1 MWKLAPYLQLVRASA
16 FYDLLVT
23 APFATPWSLAWLL
36 RQLDALGQWLGFAA
50 LPAFPPEAL
59 LLGNLLGSVVGVWSV
74 LRLVRPSL
82 LLGRYDA
89 VARGLFALWQAWAL
103 YQGASPLLLV
113 FLVFEIGFG
122 IAQAWPV
129 SSAARGSPPLQSC

>member
-1 MWKLAPYLQLVRASA
+1 MWNLANYLRLVRASA
-16 FYDLLVT
+16 LYDLLVT

-36 RQLDALGQWLGFAA
+36 RQLDTLGQGLGFAT
-50 LPAFPPEAL
+50 LPVFPPEAL
-59 LLGNLLGSVVGVWSV
+59 LLGNLLGSLVVVWSV

-89 VARGLFALWQAWAL
+89 VARGLFALWQGWAL
-103 YQGASPLLLV
+103 YQGASPLLVV

-122 IAQAWPV
+122 IAQAWPLR
-129 SSAARGSPPLQSC
+129 ATLPAELRR

>member
-1 MWKLAPYLQLVRASA
+1 MWQLAPYLQLVRASA

-23 APFATPWSLAWLL
+23 TPFATPWSLAWLL
-36 RQLDALGQWLGFAA
+36 RQFDALGQWLGFAP
-50 LPAFPPEAL
+50 LVMFSPEAL
-59 LLGNLLGSVVGVWSV
+59 LLGNLLGSLVCVWAV
-74 LRLVRPSL
+74 LRLVRPSV

-89 VARGLFALWQAWAL
+89 AARGLFALWQAWAL
-103 YQGASPLLLV
+103 YQGASPLLAG

-129 SSAARGSPPLQSC
+129 SPAARSSPPLHPC